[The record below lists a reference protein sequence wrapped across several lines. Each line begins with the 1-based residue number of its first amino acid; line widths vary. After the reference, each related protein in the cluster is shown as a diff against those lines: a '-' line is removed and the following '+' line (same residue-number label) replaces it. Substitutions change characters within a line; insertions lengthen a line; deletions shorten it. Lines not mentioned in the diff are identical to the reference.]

1 VTGST
6 VIQDSNPVSSDYEAE
21 CGVCSVTNIAP

>member
-1 VTGST
+1 MAGST

-21 CGVCSVTNIAP
+21 GGVCYVTNVAP